1 MIEIFINWLINNKIE
16 AIASIL
22 GLINIYFGIKEKAIF
37 WILATVTAVMFFY
50 IFFTSQLYAYML
62 LQVYYFSISIY
73 GFYYWTKGTP
83 KNNKKIPITH
93 ITKNWIA
100 ASTGGFIV
108 LYIFLSFILKKY
120 TNSPVPFIDAFVTTA
135 SLFGAF
141 FMMKKFIESWFI
153 WIFSD
158 IIAIILLFYKELY
171 ATTFLQTFY
180 FIFAIIGYFEWKKSM
195 QKQNEQPE
203 NK

>member
-1 MIEIFINWLINNKIE
+1 
-16 AIASIL
+16 
-22 GLINIYFGIKEKAIF
+22 
-37 WILATVTAVMFFY
+37 
-50 IFFTSQLYAYML
+50 
-62 LQVYYFSISIY
+62 
-73 GFYYWTKGTP
+73 
-83 KNNKKIPITH
+83 
-93 ITKNWIA
+93 
-100 ASTGGFIV
+100 
-108 LYIFLSFILKKY
+108 
-120 TNSPVPFIDAFVTTA
+120 
-135 SLFGAF
+135 
-141 FMMKKFIESWFI
+141 MKKFIESWFI